1 MKKIPIILVALGI
14 GIILFIAALQKESS
28 SSLKLDLLKE
38 QYARKHVPSV
48 DHSKLP
54 ALQKAFSAPQQ
65 VTLACISCHTDRHR
79 EVMRSSHWNWER
91 GEYIEGRGIRY
102 IGKKNILNNFCIG
115 ISTNEQSCNKC
126 HIGYGWTDATFN
138 FDDSTGV
145 DCLSCHDN
153 SNTYVKGAGGYPDTS
168 VNLTFVA
175 QHVGRPMRTNCG
187 TCHFFG
193 GGGNNVKHGDLEQAL
208 FSTNRD
214 VDVHMAGDGMDMQC
228 VSCHT
233 AENHRM
239 LGKMY
244 SVSSMNR
251 NRSSCEQCHTGSP
264 HNDNVLNEHTLKVA
278 CQTCHIPEYAKVN
291 STKLSWEWSKAGR
304 LRDGKPFEEK
314 DSLGNDIYLSIKGSF
329 AWGRDVKPEYIWFN
343 GTASHY
349 LMGDTTS
356 VEPIRINRLNG
367 AYDDPEAKIIPV
379 KIHRAKQPFDPI
391 NKTLIQPKL
400 YASQKG
406 EGAFWKDFDWGR
418 AAEEGMKSVHLPYS
432 GNYTFVR
439 TEMVWPINHM
449 VSPGGKAVRCI
460 ECHTRENGRL
470 ANLQGFYMPGRN
482 YNATV
487 ESLGIGALI
496 MALAGI
502 IIHAAARVFF
512 TRRPGGGRTK

>member
-1 MKKIPIILVALGI
+1 MKKIPIVLVVLGM
-14 GIILFIAALQKESS
+14 GIILFFGALRKESS
-28 SSLKLDLLKE
+28 SSAKLDLLKE
-38 QYARKHVPSV
+38 RYTKKHVPSV

-54 ALQKAFSAPQQ
+54 TLQKTFSSPQQ
-65 VTLACISCHTDRHR
+65 VTLACISCHTDRHK

-91 GEYIEGRGIRY
+91 EEYIEGRGIRS

-138 FDDSTGV
+138 FADSANV
-145 DCLSCHDN
+145 DCLACHDN

-193 GGGNNVKHGDLEQAL
+193 GGGNNVKHGDLEKSL
-208 FSTNRD
+208 FDTNRD
-214 VDVHMAGDGMDMQC
+214 VDVHMASEGVDMSC
-228 VSCHT
+228 VACHT
-233 AENHRM
+233 AENHQM

-291 STKLSWEWSKAGR
+291 STKLSWDWSAAGR

-314 DSLGNDIYLSIKGSF
+314 DSLGNDTYLSIKGSF
-329 AWGRDVKPEYIWFN
+329 VWGRDVKPEYVWFN

-349 LMGDTTS
+349 LMGDTS
-356 VEPIRINRLNG
+356 SAEPVRINQLNG
-367 AYDDPEAKIIPV
+367 DYNDPDARIIPV
-379 KIHRAKQPFDPI
+379 KIHRSRQPFDPI
-391 NKTLIQPKL
+391 NRMLIQPKL
-400 YASQKG
+400 YASQAG
-406 EGAFWKDFDWGR
+406 QGAFWKDFNWER

-432 GNYTFVR
+432 GKYTFVR

-449 VSPGGKAVRCI
+449 VSPRAKTVECI

-470 ANLQGFYMPGRN
+470 ANLRDFYMPGRD
-482 YNATV
+482 YSATID
-487 ESLGIGALI
+487 SLGIGAVLA
-496 MALAGI
+496 ALVGI
-502 IIHAAARVFF
+502 VIHGSARVVL
-512 TRRPGGGRTK
+512 TKNTKGGTTK